1 MPLHM
6 PVGLSSYGRVLPL
19 ARAFEFMFEFMFGLM
34 FEFMLD
40 MLVFDIGVDAGIGVD
55 VGIGVAKFVFIR
67 FALLTVLFDVASP
80 QAIQRAATD
89 NIAVSAIF
97 FINV

>member
-1 MPLHM
+1 M
-6 PVGLSSYGRVLPL
+6 PVGPWPYGRVLPL
-19 ARAFEFMFEFMFGLM
+19 ARAFEFMFEFVFGLM
-34 FEFMLD
+34 FAFALD
-40 MLVFDIGVDAGIGVD
+40 TFVFDADGVDTGIGVD
-55 VGIGVAKFVFIR
+55 VAIGVAKFVFVR

-80 QAIQRAATD
+80 QAMPRAATD